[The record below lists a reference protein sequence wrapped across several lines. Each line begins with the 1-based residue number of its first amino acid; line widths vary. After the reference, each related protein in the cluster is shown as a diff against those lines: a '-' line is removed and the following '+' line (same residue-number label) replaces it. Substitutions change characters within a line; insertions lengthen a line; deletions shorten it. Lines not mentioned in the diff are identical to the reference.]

1 MDRTVF
7 VILLLTGF
15 CVLSTSFPNVYYFIS
30 QKMTWDD
37 ALAYCS
43 LEHTSMAQIVNKENV
58 TAMMNTPPGGY
69 TGKAW
74 IGLFENMSEWT
85 WVDGQPAT
93 YFNWGFGQ
101 PDDVNIDEICVAMD
115 PEGNWSVV
123 SCSED
128 KRYVCHGGDNY
139 FVGPK
144 RMTWNDAR
152 IQCESKE
159 DVLVT
164 ISNTSIN
171 SEVQGLL
178 TDVNGD
184 DSDSRA
190 WIGLNRSK
198 SWDWSGP
205 SEPGEEY
212 TFTNWQNGQP
222 DNVNGEN
229 SCVAVALTDGT
240 WTDEPCNAT
249 YPFFCY
255 GIYKAQKT
263 VVRMKIETSA
273 NMEDP
278 ACNAEMLRQ
287 LRATLTNQGV
297 TDFKLTWKKL
307 PEKQTQEN
315 SDIKD
320 PC

>member
-1 MDRTVF
+1 MHCTANTCSVLLHLWSKSICSRYTEKLFFNYFFHVF
-7 VILLLTGF
+7 IVF
-15 CVLSTSFPNVYYFIS
+15 MST
-30 QKMTWDD
+30 
-37 ALAYCS
+37 
-43 LEHTSMAQIVNKENV
+43 
-58 TAMMNTPPGGY
+58 
-69 TGKAW
+69 
-74 IGLFENMSEWT
+74 
-85 WVDGQPAT
+85 
-93 YFNWGFGQ
+93 
-101 PDDVNIDEICVAMD
+101 
-115 PEGNWSVV
+115 
-123 SCSED
+123 
-128 KRYVCHGGDNY
+128 GDNY

-255 GIYKAQKT
+255 GSMNLSNISTFKAR
-263 VVRMKIETSA
+263 VR
-273 NMEDP
+273 
-278 ACNAEMLRQ
+278 
-287 LRATLTNQGV
+287 
-297 TDFKLTWKKL
+297 
-307 PEKQTQEN
+307 
-315 SDIKD
+315 
-320 PC
+320 